1 MTAGKRNNKASLYN
15 SEIAIAVSNTV
26 VASVTVDDSD
36 IDIPNSNNE
45 EQQMQRMFATPR
57 GLKNSNNT
65 TTTGQQH
72 KRISS
77 TSTTSISKLVIN
89 NAP

>member
-26 VASVTVDDSD
+26 VASATVDDSD

-45 EQQMQRMFATPR
+45 EQQM
-57 GLKNSNNT
+57 
-65 TTTGQQH
+65 
-72 KRISS
+72 
-77 TSTTSISKLVIN
+77 
-89 NAP
+89 